1 MRVRGIAAVVR
12 RWEER
17 TRPVDAASAAAAARR
32 WAELPETARTAGQL
46 VGRRSTGCEGTHG
59 VFPACDFACKPCYH
73 SADANR
79 VRTDGAHTVAQV
91 MAQMEHLRQRRGPA
105 AYAQLIGGEVSMLEA
120 EDHALALEVMRA
132 HGRHPMSMTHGD
144 FDEGYLRAVAL
155 RADGTPR
162 FGHLSFAA
170 HIDTTMAGRRGAP
183 KPGSEA
189 ELDPFRARFVR
200 MFDRLRAEYGI
211 TAYLAHTMTV
221 TPENLDEISAV
232 IRSCRLH
239 GWRMFSF
246 QPAAYVGNPARW
258 RDGYRSI
265 GDDDV
270 WSRIEAGVGRS
281 LPYRVLQFGDLRC
294 NRVSWGAF
302 VGDRYVPLLEDDDPA
317 DLEARDAYL
326 RHLPGNYLA
335 EPRRT
340 VKAFRIVRLL
350 LRRPGLVA
358 VAVRW
363 AGRFVR
369 RAGGPWAL
377 RHGIRPVT
385 FVLHRFID
393 AAVVGPA
400 WELLAQGVRSE
411 DPEVREAQ
419 ERLQA
424 CVYTMA
430 HPDRDRL
437 VPACVQHAVL
447 DPEENRVLATRL
459 PWPVRRSAGAGRQS
473 SAAIRSSTG
482 GRASGVEGS
491 DR

>member
-1 MRVRGIAAVVR
+1 MRVRDIAAAVR
-12 RWEER
+12 RWEQR
-17 TRPVDAASAAAAARR
+17 TRPVDAESAAAAARR
-32 WAELPETARTAGQL
+32 WAELPEAARTAAPLG
-46 VGRRSTGCEGTHG
+46 GRRSTGCEGTHG
-59 VFPACDFACKPCYH
+59 VFPACNFACKPCYH
-73 SADANR
+73 SVDANR
-79 VRTDGAHTVAQV
+79 VRTDGAHTVV
-91 MAQMEHLRQRRGPA
+91 HVRAQMAHLRQRRGPA
-105 AYAQLIGGEVSMLEA
+105 AYAQLIGGEVSMLEP
-120 EDHALALEVMRA
+120 EDHARALETMRA
-132 HGRHPMSMTHGD
+132 HGRYPMSMSHGD

-155 RADGTPR
+155 RPDGTRR
-162 FGHLSFAA
+162 FAHLAFAA

-183 KPGSEA
+183 KPRSEA
-189 ELDPFRARFVR
+189 ELDPFRAGFVG

-221 TPENLDEISAV
+221 TPENVDEIPAV
-232 IRSCRLH
+232 IRSCRRQ

-265 GDDDV
+265 GDDEV
-270 WSRIEAGVGRS
+270 WSRVEAGVGRS

-302 VGDRYVPLLEDDDPA
+302 VGDRYVPVLEEDDPK
-317 DLEARDAYL
+317 DLAARDAYL

-335 EPRRT
+335 EACGA
-340 VKAFRIVRLL
+340 VKAARIVRLL
-350 LRRPGLVA
+350 LRRPGLAA

-363 AGRFVR
+363 AGRFVG

-377 RHGIRPVT
+377 RRGIRPVT
-385 FVLHRFID
+385 FVMHRFID

-400 WELLAQGVRSE
+400 WEQLQRGTRAE
-411 DPEVREAQ
+411 DPEIRAAQ

-430 HPDRDRL
+430 HPDADLL

-447 DPEENRVLATRL
+447 DPEENRSLAVRL
-459 PWPVRRSAGAGRQS
+459 PLPVRRSDGAGRQS
-473 SAAIRSSTG
+473 SAPISSSTG
-482 GRASGVEGS
+482 GRASGVDGGG
-491 DR
+491 